1 MKKLIAVFALLA
13 SVCAFGA
20 IDDTIIVIET
30 QGPDKYADGTTV
42 LDGERY
48 AIVWSADEFAGFKA
62 DGSLVN
68 DKDAVL
74 GIVSRAKDGKCPIF
88 AFAVASQYI
97 RQGGTISVWLLDTR
111 VFDAEEKVSFAKATS
126 TTKVEAI
133 TAAAKVEATIDVQK
147 GGAMVAEAQTGL
159 QAESGAVT
167 MPTDVPAPKI
177 TGFTMDDNFVYVQV
191 EGTQPFLRYGIAAG
205 STPDALVPG
214 AEKTSPSGDAAK
226 SITVITPKKGDTGFF
241 QVNRK

>member
-13 SVCAFGA
+13 SACALGA

-88 AFAVASQYI
+88 AFAVSSQYI

-111 VFDAEEKVSFAKATS
+111 VYAEDNSVSFAKATS
-126 TTKVEAI
+126 ATKVEAI

-147 GGAMVAEAQTGL
+147 GGAMVAEAKSGL
-159 QAESGAVT
+159 QAQPGAIT
-167 MPTDVPAPKI
+167 MPADIATPKI
-177 TGFTMDDNFVYVQV
+177 AGFSMDDNFVYLQV
-191 EGTQPFLRYGIAAG
+191 EGTQPFLRYGVSAG
-205 STPDALVPG
+205 TTPENLSAG
-214 AEKTSPSGDAAK
+214 AEQASPSGDAAK
-226 SITVITPKKGDTGFF
+226 SITLITPKKGETGFF
-241 QVNRK
+241 KVDRK

>member
-111 VFDAEEKVSFAKATS
+111 IFDAEAKVTFAKATS

-159 QAESGAVT
+159 QAQPGAVA

-177 TGFTMDDNFVYVQV
+177 TGFTMDDNFVYLQV
-191 EGTQPFLRYGIAAG
+191 EGTRPYLRYGVAAG
-205 STPDALVPG
+205 STPGALVPG
-214 AEKTSPSGDAAK
+214 AEQASPSGDAAK
-226 SITVITPKKGDTGFF
+226 TITVIAPKNGDNGVF
-241 QVNRK
+241 QVTGK